1 MGINAW
7 DFCTV
12 VLEQPPKNKARVF
25 LSFTMKMKIVKMTR
39 IPCLVLLLL
48 LMESCGTTQTSYQR
62 EYARVWNEMIK
73 SKAWQESLLA
83 QQSNTFEDLYASAD
97 EGLVLDD
104 SPKFDSGF
112 EDKYQS
118 LVSRAYF
125 KIITEAEKAD
135 ARISAEYQLLQQE
148 DISNKQNRKKVAEIT
163 QKYEA
168 HKAMLYGLKSWNIFS
183 ENRTGDLEYFKAE
196 NKLAVQKMMSTGEND
211 SQMVNY
217 LIYKLADLYHVEDN

>member
-1 MGINAW
+1 M
-7 DFCTV
+7 
-12 VLEQPPKNKARVF
+12 VLEQPLVNKAWVF
-25 LSFTMKMKIVKMTR
+25 LSYAMKMKIIKMTG
-39 IPCLVLLLL
+39 IPCLVLVLL
-48 LMESCGTTQTSYQR
+48 LMQSCGTTQTSYQR

-83 QQSNTFEDLYASAD
+83 QQSDPAGDLYASAD
-97 EGLVLDD
+97 DEMVLAE

-125 KIITEAEKAD
+125 KIITEAEKSD
-135 ARISAEYQLLQQE
+135 ARISAEYKLLQE
-148 DISNKQNRKKVAEIT
+148 EEMSNKQNRKKVAEIT

-168 HKAMLYGLKSWNIFS
+168 HKAMLSGLKSWNIFS
-183 ENRTGDLEYFKAE
+183 ENRSGDLKYFKAE
-196 NKLAVQKMMSTGEND
+196 NELAVQKMMDNGEND
-211 SQMVNY
+211 TQMVNY